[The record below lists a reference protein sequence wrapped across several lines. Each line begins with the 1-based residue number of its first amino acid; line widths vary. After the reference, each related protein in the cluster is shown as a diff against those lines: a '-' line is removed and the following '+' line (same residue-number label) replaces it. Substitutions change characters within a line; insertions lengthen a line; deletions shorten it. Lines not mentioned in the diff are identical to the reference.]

1 MLRNKLVREGGV
13 DCVVFKTQGRT
24 WYCFLEQECCGRCD
38 QVPVIIDKCN
48 MTKIHNFQLNDWSE
62 VAVEDWFCVKSATAE
77 LTWRHFEV
85 SQSETWTA
93 SVSKDVRDV
102 FPNWSRQGIEASNDD
117 HEDNNVI
124 NKLVQNV
131 VRIMRWPDVFGPDG
145 LRAPNVG
152 DLQVAFHPFWKYAG
166 RLFSVYQSRGFM
178 PKSNL

>member
-1 MLRNKLVREGGV
+1 M
-13 DCVVFKTQGRT
+13 
-24 WYCFLEQECCGRCD
+24 
-38 QVPVIIDKCN
+38 
-48 MTKIHNFQLNDWSE
+48 
-62 VAVEDWFCVKSATAE
+62 AVEDWFCAKSATAG
-77 LTWRHFEV
+77 LMWRQFQV

-152 DLQVAFHPFWKYAG
+152 DLQVAFHPFWKYAR
-166 RLFSVYQSRGFM
+166 RLFSAYQSRGFM
-178 PKSNL
+178 PKSIRSSRERFIYMYSATKQLLYLNYNIRGNYNIQR